1 LIKYKIVY
9 KSVIYNKV
17 KQLYYKFK
25 SQFFRNRD
33 LIVLYNDVSNQLLI
47 KYKIA
52 EIDSCQI
59 KKIKNMQHLHTKGR
73 HYTCE

>member
-1 LIKYKIVY
+1 MLF
-9 KSVIYNKV
+9 
-17 KQLYYKFK
+17 QFK

-59 KKIKNMQHLHTKGR
+59 KKKIKICNISILKAAIILVSNRAEMV
-73 HYTCE
+73 YIVYIFV

>member
-9 KSVIYNKV
+9 KSVIYIKV

-33 LIVLYNDVSNQLLI
+33 LIVLY
-47 KYKIA
+47 KRCK
-52 EIDSCQI
+52 
-59 KKIKNMQHLHTKGR
+59 
-73 HYTCE
+73 